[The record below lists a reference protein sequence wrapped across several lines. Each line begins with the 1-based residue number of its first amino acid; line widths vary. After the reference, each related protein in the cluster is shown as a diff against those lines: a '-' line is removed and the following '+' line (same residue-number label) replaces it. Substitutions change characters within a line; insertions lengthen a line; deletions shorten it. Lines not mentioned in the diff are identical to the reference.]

1 MSGVLRGLATLAIVA
16 LLALAI
22 FIPDTPVGRRGS
34 EAVARADVPGAV
46 GAPGETLPE
55 LSLRDLDG
63 RPLALAD
70 FRGHPL
76 LVTFERS
83 VDW

>member
-1 MSGVLRGLATLAIVA
+1 MLRWLATAAIVA
-16 LLALAI
+16 LIALDVVL
-22 FIPDTPVGRRGS
+22 PRTPLGRRGP
-34 EAVARADVPGAV
+34 EMRQRADVAGVTVRVGEPAPDLALRTLE
-46 GAPGETLPE
+46 GAP
-55 LSLRDLDG
+55 LSL
-63 RPLALAD
+63 AQ

>member
-1 MSGVLRGLATLAIVA
+1 MLRWLATVSILA
-16 LLALAI
+16 LLVLDFAL
-22 FIPDTPVGRRGS
+22 PSTSLGRRGNES
-34 EAVARADVPGAV
+34 VVRAEVPAGFARI
-46 GAPGETLPE
+46 GAPLPDLALQDLAGEP
-55 LSLRDLDG
+55 LD
-63 RPLALAD
+63 LAD

>member
-1 MSGVLRGLATLAIVA
+1 MLRWLATLAIAA

-22 FIPDTPVGRRGS
+22 FVPDTPLGRRGA
-34 EAVARADVPGAV
+34 EAMVRSDVEGAV
-46 GAPGETLPE
+46 GMAGERLPDLALE
-55 LSLRDLDG
+55 SLEG
-63 RPLALAD
+63 EPIALAD

-76 LVTFERS
+76 LLTFERS

>member
-1 MSGVLRGLATLAIVA
+1 MLRWLATAVIVA
-16 LLALAI
+16 LLALDVW
-22 FIPDTPVGRRGS
+22 IPHTPLGRRGP
-34 EAVARADVPGAV
+34 EAQLRADVAGVAV
-46 GAPGETLPE
+46 HLGAPSPDLALRTLDGHP
-55 LSLRDLDG
+55 LSL
-63 RPLALAD
+63 AS

>member
-1 MSGVLRGLATLAIVA
+1 MLRWLATAVIAA
-16 LLALAI
+16 LLALDVGLPYTAL
-22 FIPDTPVGRRGS
+22 GRRGP
-34 EAVARADVPGAV
+34 EARVREDVAPTGVRI
-46 GAPGETLPE
+46 GAPAPDLTL
-55 LSLRDLDG
+55 RTLDG
-63 RPLALAD
+63 QPLSLAD

>member
-1 MSGVLRGLATLAIVA
+1 MTQYDHDGNG
-16 LLALAI
+16 
-22 FIPDTPVGRRGS
+22 RGS
-34 EAVARADVPGAV
+34 GGAGGGDVWLSAAERDAVRKADVESAWARV
-46 GAPGETLPE
+46 GAPLPE
-55 LSLRDLDG
+55 LSLETLG
-63 RPLALAD
+63 GAPLSLAD

>member
-1 MSGVLRGLATLAIVA
+1 MLRWLATAVIVA
-16 LLALAI
+16 LLALDI
-22 FIPDTPVGRRGS
+22 WIPHTPLGRRGP
-34 EAVARADVPGAV
+34 EAQMRADVAGVAV
-46 GAPGETLPE
+46 RVGSLAPDLA
-55 LSLRDLDG
+55 LRTLDG
-63 RPLALAD
+63 RPLSLAD

>member
-1 MSGVLRGLATLAIVA
+1 MLRWLATAAILG
-16 LLALAI
+16 LLALDLWL
-22 FIPDTPVGRRGS
+22 PRTPLGRRGP
-34 EAVARADVPGAV
+34 EPRVRADVAGVAV
-46 GAPGETLPE
+46 RQGERLPE
-55 LSLRDLDG
+55 LGLLDLHG

>member
-1 MSGVLRGLATLAIVA
+1 MLRWLATLAIVA

-22 FIPDTPVGRRGS
+22 FVPDTGIGRRGA
-34 EAVARADVPGAV
+34 ETLVRADVAGAV
-46 GAPGETLPE
+46 GAVGERLPE
-55 LSLRDLDG
+55 LALESLDG
-63 RPLALAD
+63 APIALAD

>member
-1 MSGVLRGLATLAIVA
+1 LV
-16 LLALAI
+16 
-22 FIPDTPVGRRGS
+22 
-34 EAVARADVPGAV
+34 RADVAGAV
-46 GAPGETLPE
+46 GEPGERLPE
-55 LSLRDLDG
+55 LALESLDG
-63 RPLALAD
+63 EPIVLAD

>member
-1 MSGVLRGLATLAIVA
+1 MLRWVATLAIAALLLLDVA
-16 LLALAI
+16 LPYTA
-22 FIPDTPVGRRGS
+22 VGRRGD
-34 EAVARADVPGAV
+34 EARLRADVEGAWDRV
-46 GAPGETLPE
+46 GAPLPE
-55 LSLRDLDG
+55 LALRDLDG
-63 RPLALAD
+63 HPVRIAD